1 MRWATTQDE
10 HRFLGRS
17 WVPYPYS
24 IRAMTA
30 FCPVSICPRC
40 GIPTDPSWREGR
52 LFLWCPTPHSFAKL
66 HHALQETALIQ
77 SSHSQ
82 ASSLILWLSQ
92 GDVDRFVHCCDQLAT
107 PEHRDTKVLFIE
119 GDREPGLEDY
129 PCVSTLD
136 QFLRSIQ
143 GQWLTE
149 MLSEG
154 RYTSYF
160 HPIVTAQIPHQIY
173 AHEALFRGLQKNGDL
188 IPPYEIFNLARD
200 TEMLFQLDLAARQS
214 AIYAASH
221 QGLQSDLF
229 INFNPTAIYDPV
241 HCLRS
246 TFAAVESSHLQP
258 HQIVFEI
265 VESDQAKD
273 IEHLK
278 DILRFYR
285 QHGFSVA
292 LDDLGSGYG
301 SLNLLHQI
309 RPDFV
314 KLDMQL
320 IRDVHQEIYKGAI
333 VAKILELAQQLGVT
347 TIAEGI
353 ETPAELQWLQDHGVD
368 LVQGFLFG
376 KPAPLPKTELPIG
389 A

>member
-1 MRWATTQDE
+1 
-10 HRFLGRS
+10 
-17 WVPYPYS
+17 
-24 IRAMTA
+24 MTA
-30 FCPVSICPRC
+30 FCPVPACPRC
-40 GIPTDPSWREGR
+40 GIPTHSGFREGR
-52 LFLWCPTPHSFAKL
+52 LFIWCPTPHSFAKL
-66 HHALQETALIQ
+66 QSQLQDNSLLCSAQSDTHSLILSLCQTDVDRLIQ
-77 SSHSQ
+77 SCQ
-82 ASSLILWLSQ
+82 A
-92 GDVDRFVHCCDQLAT
+92 LALL
-107 PEHRDTKVLFIE
+107 EQRDTKVLYIQ
-119 GDREPGLEDY
+119 GDRDPGLEDY

-136 QFLRSIQ
+136 RFLRTLQ

-160 HPIVTAQIPHQIY
+160 HPIVTASAPHQIY
-173 AHEALFRGLQKNGDL
+173 AHEALFRGLKANGDL
-188 IPPYEIFNLARD
+188 ISPAEIFNLARD

-214 AIYAASH
+214 AIHAASR
-221 QGLQSDLF
+221 QGLDSSLF

-246 TFAAVESSHLQP
+246 TFAAVRSSHLRP
-258 HQIVFEI
+258 DQIVFEI

-273 IEHLK
+273 VEHLK

-301 SLNLLHQI
+301 SLNLIHQI

-320 IRDVHQEIYKGAI
+320 IRNVHQEEYKGAI
-333 VAKILELAQQLGVT
+333 VAKTLELARQLEIK

-353 ETPAELQWLQDHGVD
+353 ETPEELSWLHEHNVD

-376 KPAPLPKTELPIG
+376 KPAALPRQAIQIG